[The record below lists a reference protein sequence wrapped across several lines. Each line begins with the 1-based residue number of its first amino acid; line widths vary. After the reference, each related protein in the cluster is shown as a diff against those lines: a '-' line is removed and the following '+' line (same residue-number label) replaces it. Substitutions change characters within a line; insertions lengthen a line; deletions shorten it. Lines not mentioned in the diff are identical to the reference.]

1 MNKLVYNKKI
11 VIVVGAVALLLI
23 LSQWLAVK
31 LVYSHKING
40 APAQVIAKLY
50 NLKAGIIEGE
60 DEKVYIYLKDFFDN
74 YEFADRLLAAQAATN
89 EQFANLQ
96 KEKNELSELVWSK
109 LLKQAWLKKVAA
121 ENDIDIKEEDIN
133 YYIEAVGGLESL
145 EQAIKDQGISMEEYR
160 YFLIEPDLLEAL
172 VYNYFLANFADER
185 GVLKIQ
191 EAYML
196 LESEAGKNWDEV
208 VKKYGEDEA
217 LSANTFWLSEEEL
230 VDVYEAIKDVSEGG
244 FSKIV
249 QVPGGYIIWRVNN
262 ILEEDGKKMREITGV
277 FVYAQGIDDFFE
289 EYLNSVEVIRKY

>member
-262 ILEEDGKKMREITGV
+262 ILEEDGKKMREITGG

>member
-96 KEKNELSELVWSK
+96 QDKNEISELVWSK
-109 LLKQAWLKKVAA
+109 LLKQAWLKKVAIA
-121 ENDIDIKEEDIN
+121 NDIAIKEEDVN
-133 YYIEAVGGLESL
+133 YYMEAMGGQEKVA
-145 EQAIKDQGISMEEYR
+145 EAIKSQGISMEEYR

-172 VYNYFLANFADER
+172 VYNYFLANFEDER
-185 GVLKIQ
+185 GVSKIQ
-191 EAYML
+191 EAYMF
-196 LESEAGKNWDEV
+196 LESESGANWEEV
-208 VKKYGEDEA
+208 VTKYGEDEI
-217 LSANTFWLSEEEL
+217 LSGSTFWLSEEEL
-230 VDVYEAIKDVSEGG
+230 VDVYEPIKEVGEDG

-249 QVPGGYIIWRVNN
+249 QVPGGYIIWHVNS
-262 ILEEDGKKMREITGV
+262 IVEEDDKKMWEMSGI
-277 FVYAQGIDDFFE
+277 FVYAQGIDDFFDT
-289 EYLNSVEVIRKY
+289 YLNSVEVTRKY